1 MGKYITHSEMRKHI
15 RKIKSVNDHA
25 RILGLDIGRKY
36 TGVSISDKMIKIAKP
51 FRTLFT
57 DP

>member
-36 TGVSISDKMIKIAKP
+36 TGVSISDKMI
-51 FRTLFT
+51 
-57 DP
+57 